1 MMAWWMIG
9 PSQAKLSIGDEMKMK
24 GTNKKMDAPQ
34 PLRQLRTPEKNGVA
48 AQIDAL
54 MTASAEGFK

>member
-1 MMAWWMIG
+1 MAWWMIG

-34 PLRQLRTPEKNGVA
+34 PLRQLRTPEQNGGA

>member
-1 MMAWWMIG
+1 MDDWSVTSEID
-9 PSQAKLSIGDEMKMK
+9 IGDEMKMK

-34 PLRQLRTPEKNGVA
+34 PLRQLRTPEQNGGA